1 VVIRSG
7 ACCRVRRLA
16 KNCGA
21 SGGLPRPSYDRALW
35 ALRTWLDSW
44 SGIGRIAVGMAH
56 QGFALQLTRYAR
68 LAGDVLHDRDG
79 TLADE
84 RDGNR
89 LEPHAVARHAAG
101 GMGGARARERLTTL
115 RNLLARLTRGTR
127 FWRRTECVLYRIV
140 RDGSQE

>member
-56 QGFALQLTRYAR
+56 QGFDLQLTRYAR

-79 TLADE
+79 TLGDQ
-84 RDGNR
+84 RHRHR
-89 LEPHAVARHAAG
+89 LGAHAVARDAAG
-101 GMGGARARERLTTL
+101 GVGGVLGLRLI
-115 RNLLARLTRGTR
+115 AGAA
-127 FWRRTECVLYRIV
+127 RIV
-140 RDGSQE
+140 IIGRGGG

>member
-1 VVIRSG
+1 MVIRSG

-56 QGFALQLTRYAR
+56 QGFDLQLTRYAR
-68 LAGDVLHDRDG
+68 LAGDVLHDRDR
-79 TLADE
+79 TLGDQRHRHRVGVDALA
-84 RDGNR
+84 RD
-89 LEPHAVARHAAG
+89 AAG
-101 GMGGARARERLTTL
+101 GVGGVLGLRLI
-115 RNLLARLTRGTR
+115 AGAA
-127 FWRRTECVLYRIV
+127 RIV
-140 RDGSQE
+140 IIGRGGG